1 MAIPN
6 LFTRRRSRIPYGMF
20 KEGDHHMAARH
31 AKVLERIYHKGH
43 AQAWDG
49 QEVLGSLIET
59 HGPPKL
65 DPKSKEAIGRIF
77 AVILWGEL
85 AAWRISAELAEA
97 IEPLEPKLAATSQAF
112 DEARHFY
119 VMYDYLT
126 ALDALPD
133 RLHWGAERLLEAVM
147 SADNLAKKL
156 LGMQLM
162 VEPIAL
168 TLFHLVKG
176 LKLEP
181 VLTALLP
188 YYERDESR
196 HVALGVRYLPVLL
209 KTMPAHKRAALWVWQ
224 MRLMTYEMWTAVGL
238 IRDLETLGLDPR
250 DMLRV
255 GKGKQMKAM
264 EMCFESLGVD
274 ATVPQLVMSRYA
286 DVLGELSIPA
296 SISIG
301 ERLKRAFKMLVEGD
315 TIDDVHLA
323 PDVAD
328 EDVPLAG
335 GLGRLQP
342 RG

>member
-1 MAIPN
+1 MVLPKIFA
-6 LFTRRRSRIPYGMF
+6 RRRPRIPYEMF
-20 KEGDHHMAARH
+20 DQGSHHMAARH

-49 QEVLGSLIET
+49 QEVLSALIEE
-59 HGPPKL
+59 HGVPYL
-65 DPKSKEAIGRIF
+65 DAEKKEAIGRIF

-97 IEPLEPKLAATSQAF
+97 IEPLEPKMAATSQAF

-133 RLHWGAERLLEAVM
+133 RLHWGAEKLLLGVM
-147 SADNLAKKL
+147 NADNLAQKL

-176 LKLEP
+176 LKIEP

-196 HVALGVRYLPVLL
+196 HVALGIRYLPVLL
-209 KTMPAHKRAALWVWQ
+209 KTMPRHQRVALWAWQ
-224 MRLMTYEMWTAVGL
+224 MRLMTYEMWTAVG
-238 IRDLETLGLDPR
+238 IAKDLEVLGLDPR
-250 DMLRV
+250 DLLRV
-255 GKGKQMKAM
+255 GKGKQLKAM
-264 EMCFESLGVD
+264 EMCFESMGID
-274 ATVPQLVMSRYA
+274 GSVPQWVMSRYA
-286 DVLGELSIPA
+286 DVLGELSIPD
-296 SISIG
+296 SISLR
-301 ERLKRAFKMLVEGD
+301 ERLKRACTVLVQGD
-315 TIDDVHLA
+315 PTADVDLA
-323 PDVAD
+323 PDVTDA
-328 EDVPLAG
+328 DVPLAG
-335 GLGRLQP
+335 GMGRLTP